1 MVITSRSTAHAV
13 RCAAPV
19 YRASTALA
27 LRLFWS
33 AWAHAIALLTAALR
47 PPFPRGSL
55 PCAPSAGHLYDAE
68 AADGEDGSSWYSH
81 RDYCAD
87 DRLAA
92 LSIIVQGSTPGGF
105 AGGALAL
112 GARDAPG
119 GSEDE
124 RYTDGEV
131 GGRAAEEGARAEV
144 VALAPG
150 DAVVLR
156 QAWHEPQPITR
167 GRRVAFVFFYTRVRA
182 AAVATVG
189 T

>member
-1 MVITSRSTAHAV
+1 M
-13 RCAAPV
+13 RCVVQRLCTVPAPH
-19 YRASTALA
+19 S
-27 LRLFWS
+27 RLFWS

-112 GARDAPG
+112 GASLTTRDAPG

-144 VALAPG
+144 AALAPG

-189 T
+189 TSLKRV